1 MTRSEALFCAA
12 AVAIGA
18 AVGVSYMAFPAQ
30 GGAEELSVAEPP
42 AAARSVRARPT
53 ESLHQVREQRER
65 PGRIASPFLP
75 EHPARGDG
83 KPPTPA
89 TPQTPQT
96 PTTKRTERP
105 GPEAPQEIRL
115 VGVVS
120 AETGRRAIVAVGK
133 KQLLL
138 RIGEEKDG
146 VTLETL
152 TETEATIST
161 AAGERTLAL
170 PSGLSR

>member
-42 AAARSVRARPT
+42 AAARSARARPT

-75 EHPARGDG
+75 EHPTRGDG

-89 TPQTPQT
+89 TPQTP
-96 PTTKRTERP
+96 PTKRTERP
-105 GPEAPQEIRL
+105 GPDAPQEIRL

-161 AAGERTLAL
+161 AAGERKLAL